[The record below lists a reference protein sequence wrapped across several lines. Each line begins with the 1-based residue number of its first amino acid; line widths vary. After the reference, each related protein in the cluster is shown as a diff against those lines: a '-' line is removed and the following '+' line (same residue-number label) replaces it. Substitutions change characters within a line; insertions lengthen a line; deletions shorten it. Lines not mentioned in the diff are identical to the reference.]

1 MTRRRSSWFCIKSRA
16 EYPNGPLEN
25 YQQKFHILSGGDLP
39 CGANDF
45 HPVVTFH
52 LSFKRKKILNG
63 MFNGPALKHEAAF
76 GHDKIIPIPVTI
88 CVIFLSGKRM
98 AHLLQNPRSNQE
110 ALSPDAPL
118 CYGDGEISFI
128 DERGKTMLRKFGKG
142 LLTLGFSSAVLLF
155 SSPLAF
161 AAEALP
167 AGGESYTKV
176 LFAVGAMI
184 AAGFA
189 IGVGAVGAGLG
200 IGTAASG
207 ACSAV
212 GRNPGVQGKI
222 MMTMLVGMA
231 MAESIAIYALVVSL
245 VLLYANPY
253 MKYFLAG

>member
-1 MTRRRSSWFCIKSRA
+1 M
-16 EYPNGPLEN
+16 
-25 YQQKFHILSGGDLP
+25 
-39 CGANDF
+39 
-45 HPVVTFH
+45 
-52 LSFKRKKILNG
+52 
-63 MFNGPALKHEAAF
+63 
-76 GHDKIIPIPVTI
+76 
-88 CVIFLSGKRM
+88 
-98 AHLLQNPRSNQE
+98 LQ
-110 ALSPDAPL
+110 
-118 CYGDGEISFI
+118 
-128 DERGKTMLRKFGKG
+128 KFGKG
-142 LLTLGFSSAVLLF
+142 LLTLVFSAAVLLIG
-155 SSPLAF
+155 STVAF

-167 AGGESYTKV
+167 VGGESYSKA

>member
-1 MTRRRSSWFCIKSRA
+1 
-16 EYPNGPLEN
+16 
-25 YQQKFHILSGGDLP
+25 
-39 CGANDF
+39 
-45 HPVVTFH
+45 
-52 LSFKRKKILNG
+52 
-63 MFNGPALKHEAAF
+63 
-76 GHDKIIPIPVTI
+76 
-88 CVIFLSGKRM
+88 
-98 AHLLQNPRSNQE
+98 
-110 ALSPDAPL
+110 
-118 CYGDGEISFI
+118 
-128 DERGKTMLRKFGKG
+128 MLRKSGKKM
-142 LLTLGFSSAVLLF
+142 LSFFSATAVF
-155 SSPLAF
+155 FAATPVVF
-161 AAEALP
+161 AAEAIP
-167 AGGESYTKV
+167 AGESYTKV

-253 MKYFLAG
+253 MKYFLG